1 MMDDSIEEVLRMNR
15 DRLKAALNDP
25 DTPANALPNISKQL
39 IAVCDRLNQMSGDDN
54 LFDDIQDVEVTQN
67 AGASII

>member
-39 IAVCDRLNQMSGDDN
+39 IAVCDRLNQISGDDN